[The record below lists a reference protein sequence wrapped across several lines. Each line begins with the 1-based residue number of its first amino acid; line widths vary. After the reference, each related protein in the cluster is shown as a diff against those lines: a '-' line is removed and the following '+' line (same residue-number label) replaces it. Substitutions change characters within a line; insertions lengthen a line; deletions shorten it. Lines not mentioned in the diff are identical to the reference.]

1 MARSLSLAAYLAYAR
16 RNTATGSV
24 PDRPRPDGTLIWC
37 HATLPAHVDALL
49 QLQDRLRMQRPD
61 LVMLLTSHEQ
71 QPDTSATRA
80 LDVLWQPL
88 PDDSVNAAEAFVTHW
103 RPELC
108 LWTGGDLYPALQSC
122 ADRHGIPLY
131 LVDADEALLARPA
144 WRWFPDLPRSLLRQF
159 QRIKARNSDTARF
172 LRRMGARDSRIEIA
186 GPFIEG
192 AVSLPYSETD
202 REELA
207 AILRG
212 RPVWLGAHLQSGEV
226 DTLLNAHKQ
235 VSRLSHRALLVV
247 VPHDPGAAAG
257 FSEALD
263 TSGLRYITWSHGAM
277 PEETTQVI
285 LADTDAEMGLWYRLA
300 PISFMG
306 SSLVPGAHGCDP
318 NEPAAHGSAILY
330 GPNIRNFLSSYSRF
344 AEAGAARIVRDAD
357 TLAAAVNRLI
367 PPDQSAAMAHAAWD
381 VASQGAALTDRIAE
395 MLHDALDT
403 RQAGR

>member
-1 MARSLSLAAYLAYAR
+1 M
-16 RNTATGSV
+16 
-24 PDRPRPDGTLIWC
+24 
-37 HATLPAHVDALL
+37 
-49 QLQDRLRMQRPD
+49 
-61 LVMLLTSHEQ
+61 
-71 QPDTSATRA
+71 
-80 LDVLWQPL
+80 
-88 PDDSVNAAEAFVTHW
+88 
-103 RPELC
+103 
-108 LWTGGDLYPALQSC
+108 
-122 ADRHGIPLY
+122 
-131 LVDADEALLARPA
+131 
-144 WRWFPDLPRSLLRQF
+144 
-159 QRIKARNSDTARF
+159 ARNSDTARF
-172 LRRMGARDSRIEIA
+172 LRRMGARDSRIEIS

>member
-1 MARSLSLAAYLAYAR
+1 
-16 RNTATGSV
+16 
-24 PDRPRPDGTLIWC
+24 
-37 HATLPAHVDALL
+37 
-49 QLQDRLRMQRPD
+49 MQRPD

-71 QPDTSATRA
+71 QPDTSVTRA

-88 PDDSVNAAEAFVTHW
+88 PDDSVSAAEAFVTHW

-122 ADRHGIPLY
+122 ADRHGIPLF

-159 QRIKARNSDTARF
+159 KRIMARNSDTARF
-172 LRRMGARDSRIEIA
+172 LRRMGARDSRIEIS